1 MFGAVKT
8 PLLKP
13 SPAASKPIKNPG
25 GVQAP
30 NGSSV
35 AAQMVKNA
43 RGNSRANTHSR
54 TPSAPK
60 AKPPAYNALN
70 SPYGNQKAFNKGV
83 EQNAKSQYQ
92 PELNNLNTEE
102 SGEQGLHQTREGDNV
117 AIYKQYSEQAKEAFA
132 TAQSAMGQIAA
143 RQNSSTAAGQQ
154 ALQAALSNTGV
165 TGLGTVA
172 NQDQFTN
179 EAAGLG
185 NEGSQVLAGE
195 QSGLVGEMGKDLFV
209 PGAGL
214 QEASGAEQARSN
226 SVLNKIK
233 GERSKVLANV
243 PSVIAKTR
251 TEMTKSE
258 QERQAN
264 KLQQQIANQKLG
276 LEKNAT
282 GKESKLKGAELSQKK
297 TENDEQ
303 INLKNEELATSAGLE
318 SSKLQLE
325 REKISAEAK
334 KAKTTEQKVA
344 AEAAGK
350 RFDRGLEI
358 MAGYLKENSKTEYR
372 PGATNATQLAAEGK
386 QEYRRDAQHLYNI
399 LTQQG
404 NLTAPEA
411 FRLMRSSGN
420 GYVEQFAT
428 THEAIYNRA
437 THPVT
442 KTVTNK
448 AGGKQEQ
455 RLGKVPNLPATK
467 KK

>member
-13 SPAASKPIKNPG
+13 SPAPTQSIKNPG

-30 NGSSV
+30 SGSS
-35 AAQMVKNA
+35 AAGQMVKNA
-43 RGNSRANTHSR
+43 RGNTRATHKA
-54 TPSAPK
+54 PAIKAPK
-60 AKPPAYNALN
+60 AQVPKYNALN

-83 EQNAKSQYQ
+83 EQNAKSEYQ
-92 PELNNLNTEE
+92 PELNQLSTEE

-117 AIYKQYSEQAKEAFA
+117 NIYNQYSEQAKEAFN
-132 TAQSAMGQIAA
+132 TAQSAMGSIAA

-165 TGLGTVA
+165 SGLGTVA

-195 QSGLVGEMGKDLFV
+195 QSGLTGEMAKDLLV

-226 SVLNKIK
+226 SVLSKIG
-233 GERSKVLANV
+233 GERKKVLANV
-243 PSVIAKTR
+243 PNIIAKTR

-258 QERQAN
+258 QEREAN
-264 KLQQQIANQKLG
+264 KLQQEIATNKLG

-282 GKESKLKGAELSQKK
+282 GKESTLKGAELSQKK
-297 TENDEQ
+297 TESDEQ
-303 INLKNEELATSAGLE
+303 INLKNQELATSAGLE
-318 SSKLQLE
+318 SSKLQVE
-325 REKISAEAK
+325 REKISAEGK
-334 KAKTTEQKVA
+334 RAKTAEQKVA

-358 MAGYLKENSKTEYR
+358 MAGYLKENPKAEYR
-372 PGATNATQLAAEGK
+372 PGAPNAQQLAAEGK

-420 GYVEQFAT
+420 GYIEQFAT
-428 THEAIYNRA
+428 THEAIYNKA

-455 RLGKVPNLPATK
+455 RLGKVPNLPK
-467 KK
+467 K